1 MYNYSFITTYT
12 NMSVDLQDDQYRKDL
27 LRAFS
32 LQSYNHS
39 IIITEQDKLFDTFK
53 DHPQLRKILNSYST
67 NQKTIPIKISDKT
80 AFMFLFSFEN
90 FHYLHKCL
98 GYLLKNKPIDEAH
111 MNKFIYSFKNNSK

>member
-12 NMSVDLQDDQYRKDL
+12 NVSIDLQDDQYRKDL

>member
-1 MYNYSFITTYT
+1 MYNYSFRTTYT
-12 NMSVDLQDDQYRKDL
+12 NVSIDLQDDQYRKDL

>member
-1 MYNYSFITTYT
+1 MYNYSFKTPYHHFPE
-12 NMSVDLQDDQYRKDL
+12 DLQDDQYRKDL

-53 DHPQLRKILNSYST
+53 DHPQLRKILNAYST